1 MPTFD
6 LVVVGS
12 GGGPSELNISAY
24 LLKARD
30 SSWKEGVVGI
40 EAGSGLGAL
49 KRILERNPDLF
60 REGNGRNAC
69 SYSASQIY
77 SNVRTFLVSHA
88 HLDHVMGLILLAGTV
103 GGPRKS
109 IRGST
114 QVLKDLEENIFRPS
128 RIWPNLASWN
138 KDDADHMYL
147 YDPLEFK
154 PEYTRV
160 HKDISVCMMAISHG
174 SDPTPYQSSAFFVR
188 YDPTEQEF
196 LFFGDVEPDSVA
208 KKPMTI
214 DVWRAA
220 APKIPHR
227 LNTIFIECSYP
238 SGRTDDCLY
247 GHLTP
252 EHLVQELENLAR
264 EVCKANKSRSSSA
277 TTSSPTSPAR
287 KRQRLKSRSV
297 NSNIDDT
304 KGALKGVRVYVMHF
318 KEDMDNSYK
327 QPMSVVIS
335 NQVRELVKKK
345 GLGAEI
351 LAAEQGAHLEI

>member
-1 MPTFD
+1 M
-6 LVVVGS
+6 V
-12 GGGPSELNISAY
+12 
-24 LLKARD
+24 KARD
-30 SSWKEGVVGI
+30 SSWSDGVVGI

-60 REGNGRNAC
+60 REGKQAC
-69 SYSASQIY
+69 SYTAPQIY

-109 IRGST
+109 IRGAR
-114 QVLKDLEENIFRPS
+114 QVLKDLEEGIFRPS

-154 PEYTRV
+154 PEYARV
-160 HKDISVCMMAISHG
+160 HKDISVRMMPLSHG
-174 SDPTPYQSSAFFVR
+174 SDPTPYQSSAFFIR
-188 YDPTEQEF
+188 HDPTEQEF
-196 LFFGDVEPDSVA
+196 LFFGDVEPDTVA
-208 KKPMTI
+208 KKPLTI

-264 EVCKANKSRSSSA
+264 EVNKAKFRTSSA
-277 TTSSPTSPAR
+277 TTPSSPTSPVR
-287 KRQRLKSRSV
+287 KRLRLKSRSASM
-297 NSNIDDT
+297 NTDDV

-318 KEDMDNSYK
+318 KEDMDNAYK
-327 QPMSVVIS
+327 QPIHVVIT
-335 NQVRELVKKK
+335 NQVRELVEKK

-351 LAAEQGAHLEI
+351 QAAEQGAHLVI

>member
-30 SSWKEGVVGI
+30 SCWSDGVVGI

-49 KRILERNPDLF
+49 KQILERKPDLF
-60 REGNGRNAC
+60 NEGVGEKQVR
-69 SYSASQIY
+69 SYTAPQIY
-77 SNVRTFLVSHA
+77 SNVRAFLVSHA

-109 IRGST
+109 IRST
-114 QVLKDLEENIFRPS
+114 RQVLEDLEESIFRPS

-147 YDPLEFK
+147 YDPLDFK
-154 PEYTRV
+154 PEYTRI
-160 HKDISVCMMAISHG
+160 HKDISVRMMALNHG
-174 SDPTPYQSSAFFVR
+174 SDPTPYQSSAFFIR
-188 YDPTEQEF
+188 HDPTEQEF
-196 LFFGDVEPDSVA
+196 LFFGDVEPDSLA
-208 KKPMTI
+208 KKPLTI
-214 DVWRAA
+214 DVWRVA

-238 SGRTDDCLY
+238 SGRSNDCLY

-252 EHLVQELENLAR
+252 DHLVQELENLAR
-264 EVCKANKSRSSSA
+264 EIVKAKSRTSSA
-277 TTSSPTSPAR
+277 PSNPSSPAR
-287 KRQRLKSRSV
+287 KRQRLKSRS
-297 NSNIDDT
+297 NSTNTDDL

-318 KEDMDNSYK
+318 KEDMENAYK
-327 QPMSVVIS
+327 EPIHVVITR
-335 NQVRELVKKK
+335 QVKELVEKKC
-345 GLGAEI
+345 LGAEI
-351 LAAEQGAHLEI
+351 LAAEQGAHIVI